1 MKKLILASGS
11 PRRKQLLEQA
21 QLEFS
26 ISTSSVDESF
36 NQTETPDQVVEQ
48 LAKRKARDVFLRHE
62 DCIIIGADTI
72 VSINGEILGKPN
84 NEEEAKEML
93 CLLSG
98 KNHEVYTGV
107 AIISD
112 EKTVSFHERTI
123 VSFLPLEESDI
134 ESYIGSGEP
143 FDKAGSY
150 GIQGLGAL
158 FVNKIDGC
166 YFNVV
171 GLPLAR
177 TVRELK
183 NFQHLIRHRE

>member
-21 QLEFS
+21 QLQFS
-26 ISTSSVDESF
+26 ISTSTVDETI
-36 NQTETPDQVVEQ
+36 TETLTPNQVVEQ
-48 LAKRKARDVFLRHE
+48 LAFKKANDVFKRF
-62 DCIIIGADTI
+62 DDSIIIGADTI
-72 VSINGEILGKPN
+72 VSINGTILGKPT
-84 NEEEAKEML
+84 NEEESFRML
-93 CLLSG
+93 QQLSG
-98 KNHEVYTGV
+98 NDHDVYTGV
-107 AIISD
+107 AIVTK
-112 EKTVSFHERTI
+112 EKTVLFHERTV
-123 VSFLPLEESDI
+123 VSFWELTAKEI
-134 ESYIGSGEP
+134 EDYIASGEP

-158 FVNKIDGC
+158 FVKKINGD

-183 NFQHLIRHRE
+183 NFQNCSS

>member
-21 QLEFS
+21 QLQFS
-26 ISTSSVDESF
+26 ISASTVDETI
-36 NQTETPDQVVEQ
+36 TETLTPDLVVEQ
-48 LAKRKARDVFLRHE
+48 LAVKKAKDVFERFE
-62 DCIIIGADTI
+62 DSIIIGADTI
-72 VSINGEILGKPN
+72 VSINGTILGKPT
-84 NEEEAKEML
+84 NEEEAFHML
-93 CLLSG
+93 QQLSG
-98 KNHEVYTGV
+98 KDHDVYTGV
-107 AIISD
+107 AIISKG
-112 EKTVSFHERTI
+112 KTVVFHERTV
-123 VSFLPLEESDI
+123 VSFWELTVKEI
-134 ESYIGSGEP
+134 EDYMASGEP

-158 FVNKIDGC
+158 FVKKINGD

-183 NFQHLIRHRE
+183 NFQNVNS

>member
-48 LAKRKARDVFLRHE
+48 LAERKARDVFLRHE

-93 CLLSG
+93 RLLSG

-112 EKTVSFHERTI
+112 EKTFSFHERTV

-134 ESYIGSGEP
+134 ESYIASGEP

-183 NFQHLIRHRE
+183 NFQHLIRNRE

>member
-21 QLEFS
+21 QLQFS
-26 ISTSSVDESF
+26 ISTSTVEETI
-36 NQTETPDQVVEQ
+36 TETLSPYELVEQ
-48 LAKRKARDVFLRHE
+48 LALKKANDVLSRN
-62 DCIIIGADTI
+62 DDSIIIGADTI
-72 VSINGEILGKPN
+72 VSINGTVLGKPN
-84 NEEEAKEML
+84 NEAEAFRML
-93 CLLSG
+93 EQLAG
-98 KNHEVYTGV
+98 NDHEVYTGV
-107 AIISD
+107 AIIAK
-112 EKTVSFHERTI
+112 EKTVVFHEKTI
-123 VSFLPLEESDI
+123 VTFWQLTSKEI
-134 ESYIGSGEP
+134 EDYIASGEP

-158 FVNKIDGC
+158 FVKKIIGD

-183 NFQHLIRHRE
+183 NFQHVIS

>member
-21 QLEFS
+21 QLVFS

-36 NQTETPDQVVEQ
+36 EPTQTPDQVVEE
-48 LAKRKARDVFLRHE
+48 LAKRKAHDVFLSHE
-62 DCIIIGADTI
+62 DSIVIGADTI

-93 CLLSG
+93 RLLSG
-98 KNHEVYTGV
+98 KNHDVYTGV
-107 AIISD
+107 AIISN
-112 EKTVSFHERTI
+112 EKTVIFHERTI

-134 ESYIGSGEP
+134 ESYIASGEP

-158 FVNKIDGC
+158 FVNQIHGC
-166 YFNVV
+166 YFTVV

-183 NFQHLIRHRE
+183 NFQALNS